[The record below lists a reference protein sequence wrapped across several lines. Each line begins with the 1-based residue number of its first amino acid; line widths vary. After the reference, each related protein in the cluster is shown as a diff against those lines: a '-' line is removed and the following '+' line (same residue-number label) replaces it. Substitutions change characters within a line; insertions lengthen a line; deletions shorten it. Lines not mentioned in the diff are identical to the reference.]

1 MSECMG
7 QSHPR
12 YTKPPVQETRDKGNH
27 AHCPASSLYNEVIKD
42 FPFSEMRGSDEEQSW
57 MFTSVTLQ
65 RGNKIL
71 RMEDVDV

>member
-42 FPFSEMRGSDEEQSW
+42 FPFSEMRGSDEEQS
-57 MFTSVTLQ
+57 
-65 RGNKIL
+65 
-71 RMEDVDV
+71 